1 MSGKSQSCSRL
12 TCAESCNDKSG
23 SRNKRRC
30 WPSNQQCITQMSSLM
45 ASHIS
50 VGGIFWH
57 VCIVLS
63 MRMSPLPVLFC
74 LSVSGRCGLDGS
86 SIHQP
91 IFCRSSH
98 SPDPCPPI
106 QPSTSFSQDLFGLP
120 RFRWPFT
127 SFASSVEIKIV

>member
-1 MSGKSQSCSRL
+1 MSSKSQSCSRL
-12 TCAESCNDKSG
+12 TCVESCNDKSG

-30 WPSNQQCITQMSSLM
+30 WPSSQQCITQMSSLM

-74 LSVSGRCGLDGS
+74 LSVSGCCGLDGS

-98 SPDPCPPI
+98 SPDTCPHPALHI
-106 QPSTSFSQDLFGLP
+106 LLP
-120 RFRWPFT
+120 RSFWP
-127 SFASSVEIKIV
+127 SSVSLAFHFLCLIG